1 MVMLI
6 YERAWEKL
14 GTKGSLL
21 NLMRE
26 ISLVYGLPDITTLK
40 RARQFKA
47 MWATAIRALLKPNGV
62 IYDVKY
68 LLAKSEADGQL

>member
-1 MVMLI
+1 
-6 YERAWEKL
+6 
-14 GTKGSLL
+14 
-21 NLMRE
+21 MRE